1 MKHSKLTRRRFVQG
15 SLALLA
21 AGGLNLK
28 ASGAGK
34 SDTLVVYLSRTG
46 NNKALAQFVAQSTGA
61 DLAAIETAE
70 PYPQNYAQMRDQA
83 AQEIADGVLPPL
95 KNMPNTEPYRRIVI
109 VFPTWAMRLPAPVK
123 SFLIGRNL
131 RGKTILPLNTNAG
144 YGVGSGFEEIK
155 QLAAGADVRP
165 GLSLKGGNERDGIL
179 LVMKGNALTQ
189 AQNQIRPWLAKN

>member
-28 ASGAGK
+28 ASAAGK

-46 NNKALAQFVAQSTGA
+46 NNKALAQFIAQSTGA
-61 DLAAIETAE
+61 DLAAIETAK

-109 VFPTWAMRLPAPVK
+109 VFPTWAMRLPAPGTICAAKPFCRSTPMPVTAWAAALRK
-123 SFLIGRNL
+123 SNSWQQARTCT
-131 RGKTILPLNTNAG
+131 RACRSKAATNATA
-144 YGVGSGFEEIK
+144 FF
-155 QLAAGADVRP
+155 
-165 GLSLKGGNERDGIL
+165 
-179 LVMKGNALTQ
+179 
-189 AQNQIRPWLAKN
+189 W